1 MKCQKQQSQWE
12 YHLVCFN
19 MKKNLLGNE
28 ITRLIESL
36 SKLPGIGPITA
47 SRLALY
53 LMKNSSQLSMEI
65 ARSIV
70 DARKSVKICNTCN
83 DFVFND
89 DCTCKDE
96 SRDDKILCIIEN
108 TMDLI
113 SIEKSQ
119 EYNGRYYVLQ
129 ELVSISQ
136 GTDPKNLNFDK
147 LTKRVKDGKFQEI
160 ILATDPTTDGE
171 FTAQFVHER
180 IKDYCK
186 IITRIA
192 IGVPIGSEVNYIDKN
207 TLAKS
212 LLDRKRL

>member
-1 MKCQKQQSQWE
+1 
-12 YHLVCFN
+12 

-47 SRLALY
+47 SSLALY
-53 LMKNSSQLSMEI
+53 LMKNSSQ
-65 ARSIV
+65 
-70 DARKSVKICNTCN
+70 
-83 DFVFND
+83 
-89 DCTCKDE
+89 
-96 SRDDKILCIIEN
+96 LCIIEN

-136 GTDPKNLNFDK
+136 GTDPKNLNLDK

-212 LLDRKRL
+212 LLDRKRLWQCLDLNPILRNISLVLFIKKGGFGIENSSYC